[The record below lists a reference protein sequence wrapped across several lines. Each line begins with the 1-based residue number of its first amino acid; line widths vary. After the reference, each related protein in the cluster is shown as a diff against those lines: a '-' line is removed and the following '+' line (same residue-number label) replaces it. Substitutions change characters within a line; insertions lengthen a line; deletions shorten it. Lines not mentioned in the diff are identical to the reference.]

1 MVQRYEQKR
10 RLQWYKRG
18 AAYHIYDTSMILFC
32 TIIREVSSLY
42 IIMYQINTMVFNQ
55 KDDTLRLFSRKNF
68 FSYAYKLDGKSKKY
82 LI

>member
-18 AAYHIYDTSMILFC
+18 AAYDTSITFMILFC
-32 TIIREVSSLY
+32 KVIRKVSFLYLII
-42 IIMYQINTMVFNQ
+42 YQTLTSYFNR